1 MAKGPSWAP
10 SSGVG
15 FIPGDGR
22 PTPGDMINMAE
33 EQAELDRLTEKAGTT
48 LHVSKAELPDLK
60 IKGIKLSYPTT
71 LTKAEK

>member
-1 MAKGPSWAP
+1 MTKGPSWVS

-22 PTPGDMINMAE
+22 MTPGDMIRMAE
-33 EQAELDRLTEKAGTT
+33 EEAKLIRLAEDAETT
-48 LHVSKAELPDLK
+48 LQISEADLPTAE
-60 IKGIKLSYPTT
+60 IKGIEISYSTK